1 MSKAGNKAGGNSSM
15 RLSDV
20 LVMSLGA
27 IGGNKLRSF
36 LTLVGIVLGVASII
50 GVMTAIS
57 VMQATIEKEMSVL
70 GTQTFQVQKWPN
82 GSTSQEQQ
90 RAAQKWP
97 PVTLDEAQLIR
108 EQVPSVDLVGTEL
121 WDGGKV
127 ATYKGITTDPMVSIC
142 GGSPEYPENN
152 TQYIGEGRNLSRMD
166 MLAARRVV
174 VIGHALAQQ
183 LFPFTDPIG
192 KSITLDG
199 RKFEVVGVFIKKVSA
214 FGGPYETMA
223 LMPSGAYTQI
233 YGLVDP
239 QGFPRS
245 VNVTVHARTPAL
257 LQDSIEQVRQVLRN
271 ARHLRR
277 DQDDNFYWFTS
288 LSQIENFNKTTAGV
302 KIGAF
307 LMGGVALLVAGIGIM
322 NIMLVSVTERTREI
336 GIRKSLGARR
346 RDILLQFLLE
356 AVVLC
361 NVGGVIGIALGFAL
375 GNAFTFFTAFEA
387 RVPLGWAVF
396 GVVFCSLIG
405 IVFGM
410 IPALKASRLNPIQAL
425 HYE

>member
-1 MSKAGNKAGGNSSM
+1 M
-15 RLSDV
+15 RVSDV

-57 VMQATIEKEMSVL
+57 IVQATIEKDMSVL

-82 GSTSQEQQ
+82 GFNGPEQQ

-97 PVTLDEAQLIR
+97 PVTLEEAQLIR

-127 ATYKGITTDPMVSIC
+127 AAYKGITTDPMVSIC

-152 TQYIGEGRNLSRMD
+152 THYVEEGRNISRMD
-166 MLAARRVV
+166 MVAARRVV
-174 VIGHALAQQ
+174 VIGHALAEQ

-223 LMPSGAYTQI
+223 LIPSGAYTQI

-245 VNVTVHARTPAL
+245 VNVTVHART
-257 LQDSIEQVRQVLRN
+257 VMRN
-271 ARHLRR
+271 ARHLKH

-322 NIMLVSVTERTREI
+322 NIMLVSVTERTKEI
-336 GIRKSLGARR
+336 GIRKSLGAKR
-346 RDILLQFLLE
+346 RDVLLQFLLE

-405 IVFGM
+405 VVFGM
-410 IPALKASRLNPIQAL
+410 IPALKASRLNPIDAL

>member
-1 MSKAGNKAGGNSSM
+1 M
-15 RLSDV
+15 RVSDV
-20 LVMSLGA
+20 FVMSLGA
-27 IGGNKLRSF
+27 IGSNKLRSF

-57 VMQATIEKEMSVL
+57 IMQTTMEKEMSVL
-70 GTQTFQVQKWPN
+70 GTQVFQVQKWPN
-82 GSTSQEQQ
+82 GFTSDAER

-97 PVTLDEAQLIR
+97 PVTLAEAQAIR
-108 EQVPSVDLVGTEL
+108 EQVPSVDMVGTEI

-127 ATYKGITTDPMVSIC
+127 ASYQGTTTEPVISIC

-152 TQYIGEGRNLSRMD
+152 THYVEQGRNLSRMD
-166 MLAARRVV
+166 MLASRRVV
-174 VIGHALAQQ
+174 VIGNALATQ

-192 KSITLDG
+192 KTILLDG
-199 RKFEVVGVFIKKVSA
+199 RKFEVIGVFIKKVSA

-223 LMPSGAYTQI
+223 LIPSGAYTQI
-233 YGLVDP
+233 YGMVDRD
-239 QGFPRS
+239 GFPRS
-245 VNVTVHARTPAL
+245 VNVTVHSRTPEL
-257 LQDSIEQVRQVLRN
+257 LNDAIEQTRQVMRN
-271 ARHLRR
+271 VRHLKH
-277 DQDDNFYWFTS
+277 DAPDNFYYFTS
-288 LSQIENFNKTTAGV
+288 LSQIENFNKTTMGV

-307 LMGGVALLVAGIGIM
+307 IMGAVALLVAGIGIM
-322 NIMLVSVTERTREI
+322 NIMLVSVTERTKEI

-346 RDILLQFLLE
+346 ANILSQFLLE

-375 GNAFTFFTAFEA
+375 GNAFTFFTDFEA
-387 RVPLGWAVF
+387 RIPIGWAIF

-405 IVFGM
+405 VIFGM
-410 IPALKASRLNPIQAL
+410 IPAIKASRLNPIDAL

>member
-1 MSKAGNKAGGNSSM
+1 M
-15 RLSDV
+15 RRSD
-20 LVMSLGA
+20 LFLMSLGA
-27 IGGNKLRSF
+27 IGSNKLRSF

-57 VMQATIEKEMSVL
+57 VMQATLEKEMSVL
-70 GTQTFQVQKWPN
+70 GAQTFQVQKWPN
-82 GSTSQEQQ
+82 GFTSDEQR

-97 PVTLDEAQLIR
+97 PVTLAEAQAIR
-108 EQVPSVDLVGTEL
+108 EQVPSVDFVGTEI
-121 WDGGKV
+121 WDGGKS
-127 ATYKGITTDPMVSIC
+127 ATYKGVTTDPIISLC
-142 GGSPEYPENN
+142 GGSPEYSENN
-152 TQYIGEGRNLSRMD
+152 TQPIGDGRNLSQMD
-166 MLAARRVV
+166 MRAARRVV
-174 VIGHALAQQ
+174 VLGHALAEQ

-192 KSITLDG
+192 KTILLDG
-199 RKFEVVGVFIKKVSA
+199 RKFEVIGVFEKKVSA

-223 LMPSGAYTQI
+223 LVPSGAYTQI
-233 YGLVDP
+233 YGMIDQEGYL
-239 QGFPRS
+239 RS
-245 VNVTVHARTPAL
+245 VNVTVHSKTPEL
-257 LQDSIEQVRQVLRN
+257 LQDAIAQTSQVMRN
-271 ARHLRR
+271 VRHLKH
-277 DQDDNFYWFTS
+277 DEPDNFYYFTS
-288 LSQIENFNKTTAGV
+288 LSQIDNFNKTTLGV

-322 NIMLVSVTERTREI
+322 NIMLVSVTERTKEI
-336 GIRKSLGARR
+336 GIRKSLGAKRKN
-346 RDILLQFLLE
+346 ILLQFLLE

-375 GNAFTFFTAFEA
+375 GNVFTFFTAFEA

-410 IPALKASRLNPIQAL
+410 IPAIKASRLNPIDAL